1 MIMRLGSNLATASGM
16 VYRVLSPLNFS
27 HFRVVMEPA
36 PMLTTPMLFFSVEN
50 AVPVSSAYMV

>member
-1 MIMRLGSNLATASGM
+1 MMMRLGLSMATASGT
-16 VYRVLSPLNFS
+16 VYIADAPLNFS